1 MRCDILTLFPAAVEP
16 YLATGVL
23 GRALARGVLQAR
35 VHDLRRWSENRYGQV
50 DDEGFGGGPGMV
62 LLAPV
67 VVRAVR
73 EVVEAAGGMPGR
85 VVIPD
90 PRGRRL
96 DHEVAAELSR
106 EHHLVLVCGRYEG
119 FDQRVFGA
127 LSADQVSLGD
137 YVVSGGELP
146 ALVLLDSAA
155 RLLPGVVGDPESVV
169 TDSFVDGLLDHPV
182 YTRPRVYEGIEVPDV
197 LLSGNHAAIK
207 QWRRRAAAAATLR
220 HRPDLVAAWWH
231 RYPPEIQRLLVEVA
245 RAESL
250 ESALP
255 ARE

>member
-23 GRALARGVLQAR
+23 GRALGRGVLQAR

-62 LLAPV
+62 LMAPV

-73 EVVEAAGGMPGR
+73 EVVAAAGGTPAR

-90 PRGRRL
+90 PRGRPL
-96 DHEVAAELSR
+96 DHQVAAALSR

-119 FDQRVFGA
+119 FDQRVFETLG
-127 LSADQVSLGD
+127 ADQVSLGD

-146 ALVLLDSAA
+146 ALILLDAAA

-182 YTRPRVYEGIEVPDV
+182 YTRPRVFEDLEVPEV

-231 RYPPEIQRLLVEVA
+231 RYSPDTRRLLVDVA
-245 RAESL
+245 REEGL
-250 ESALP
+250 ESVLP
-255 ARE
+255 TRE